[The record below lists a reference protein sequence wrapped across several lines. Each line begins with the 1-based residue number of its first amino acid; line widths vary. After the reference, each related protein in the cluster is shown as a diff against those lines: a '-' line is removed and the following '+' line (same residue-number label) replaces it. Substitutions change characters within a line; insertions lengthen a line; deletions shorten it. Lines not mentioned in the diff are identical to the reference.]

1 MIDEQRIT
9 LRCDDA
15 SILKP
20 FETYFPSG
28 SLNPKIR
35 KHIQKNVFANSE
47 KKIAGSHI
55 GILAAFV
62 MDNLYMDL

>member
-1 MIDEQRIT
+1 MIHEQRIT

-20 FETYFPSG
+20 FETYFPWGFLS
-28 SLNPKIR
+28 PKIR
-35 KHIQKNVFANSE
+35 KRIQKNAFANSE

-55 GILAAFV
+55 GMLAAVV